1 MVPRAKCSVKPDYTG
16 PINIT
21 GLSYN
26 ADVKITTA
34 NGTLVKEGRSNGGLF
49 TWDGCNKNGQRV
61 ASGIYMVEVATQ
73 NGQKGVVCKIAIIR

>member
-1 MVPRAKCSVKPDYTG
+1 VFIAYPSLANPNYAG
-16 PINIT
+16 PINIP

>member
-1 MVPRAKCSVKPDYTG
+1 

-73 NGQKGVVCKIAIIR
+73 DGHKGVVCKIAIVR